1 MVRNRSPGGE
11 NKDLVFSCDIA
22 NLLLKTNGERERKPN
37 FVTFVIRGALIVSGW
52 MVVAWSRKSSL
63 GLAEISS
70 FVFLV

>member
-1 MVRNRSPGGE
+1 MER
-11 NKDLVFSCDIA
+11 
-22 NLLLKTNGERERKPN
+22 ERERKPN

>member
-1 MVRNRSPGGE
+1 M
-11 NKDLVFSCDIA
+11 DLVFSCDMA
-22 NLLLKTNGERERKPN
+22 NFLLKTNGLRERKPN
-37 FVTFVIRGALIVSGW
+37 FVIFVIRGALIVSRW